1 MFVFLQN
8 MESLEAQL
16 NDAVSDRRK
25 AAESISSLQ
34 VNFMITSFSIHDMFQ
49 RGEAAKLKIMF
60 HTLRNIH
67 MWLYF
72 SVHA

>member
-1 MFVFLQN
+1 

-34 VNFMITSFSIHDMFQ
+34 VNFMIMSFSIHDMFQ
-49 RGEAAKLKIMF
+49 QGGEEKLL
-60 HTLRNIH
+60 T
-67 MWLYF
+67 
-72 SVHA
+72 